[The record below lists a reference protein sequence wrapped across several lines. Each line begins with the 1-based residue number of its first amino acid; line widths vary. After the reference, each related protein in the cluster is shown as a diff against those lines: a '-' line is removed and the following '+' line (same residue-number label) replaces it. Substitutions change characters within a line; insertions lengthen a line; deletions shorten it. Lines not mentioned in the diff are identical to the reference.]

1 MNTQRLLQLNL
12 YHWKKVYKN
21 NKNKKL
27 IWLNMSFFYDVFS
40 DLSASKDLKDLSI
53 NMIVGKGLLIEGEFK
68 ILSLNENL
76 ISIKTSRKIVEISG
90 ENLTI
95 KTMSMGELAV
105 QGIINNINFGGKN
118 DKWNLYK
125 NWGIKFIKNI
135 R

>member
-1 MNTQRLLQLNL
+1 
-12 YHWKKVYKN
+12 
-21 NKNKKL
+21 
-27 IWLNMSFFYDVFS
+27 MSFFYDVFS

-118 DKWNLYK
+118 DK
-125 NWGIKFIKNI
+125 
-135 R
+135 